1 VSYTAGVAT
10 SPHEKGKENLVKFKD
25 QLKQAETSGNA
36 NYVKTLKKIVE
47 NTETGL
53 KDSQAKLDQFTASLA
68 AALPKANID
77 EGDAI
82 MAAYAERF
90 GDDPFQ
96 TYQMEEGEQIA
107 RLTQKRRNLNEKQRR
122 AIPPWEDF
130 ETPRTPDGP
139 LEPKEE
145 ASWTQMDYDR
155 FIQKYFS
162 DKAKDNP
169 EATLADFNEQ
179 WKKFTNGR

>member
-1 VSYTAGVAT
+1 VALHELQHAVQQTEGWEGKGAGPNRTTAMKNYVESKLPPEYKQAKHAERMYKGWWDI
-10 SPHEKGKENLVKFKD
+10 HEKGKENLVKFKD

-53 KDSQAKLDQFTASLA
+53 KYSQTKLDQFSSLYSD
-68 AALPKANID
+68 ALPKANID

-96 TYQMEEGEQIA
+96 TPFG
-107 RLTQKRRNLNEKQRR
+107 RLL
-122 AIPPWEDF
+122 
-130 ETPRTPDGP
+130 
-139 LEPKEE
+139 
-145 ASWTQMDYDR
+145 
-155 FIQKYFS
+155 
-162 DKAKDNP
+162 
-169 EATLADFNEQ
+169 
-179 WKKFTNGR
+179 